1 MIWETLYHKGTST
14 TSGFRPKMF
23 SSHMYHSHH
32 NSKAPKFDSDYVMV
46 LNDANLGFVITGN
59 PPSRYP

>member
-1 MIWETLYHKGTST
+1 MST
-14 TSGFRPKMF
+14 MSLDFHVYDVAGHDSYMD
-23 SSHMYHSHH
+23 HSHH